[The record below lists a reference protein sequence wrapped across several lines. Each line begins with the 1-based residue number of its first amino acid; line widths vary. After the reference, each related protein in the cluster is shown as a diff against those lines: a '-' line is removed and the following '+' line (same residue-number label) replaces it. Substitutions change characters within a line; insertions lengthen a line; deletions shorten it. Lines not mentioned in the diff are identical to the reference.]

1 MSIPNEL
8 NQAAEAAKKSG
19 PQQITARNLLLWYG
33 FARRGANKVARIRK
47 DLRKLGV
54 KTDPDFDSVWV
65 DVPIA
70 LQSTK
75 AEKPDPGNAK
85 SKETLASD
93 ENPAP
98 KAQPAEA
105 APSHRISRLKA
116 ANTKPISVKPNDKV
130 ETAVTLMMQHDFSQL
145 PVMSSERDVKGM
157 VSWRSLGNVLAM
169 GKKCDTLKDC
179 TEPHHEVRATES
191 MFEVIR
197 LLTQRECVLV
207 RDGTNMISGIVTAAD
222 ISEQFRTLSEP
233 FLLLGDIEN
242 NLRRLIEIAFSIEDM
257 KAARD
262 PEDTT
267 RKVESASDLTFGEYV
282 RLLENPDHWKK
293 LKLQLDRVVFTKSLG
308 EVRLVRNDVMH
319 FDPDGISDE
328 QLAKLRQFSTFL
340 DRMQRLVT

>member
-1 MSIPNEL
+1 MAIPSEL
-8 NQAAEAAKKSG
+8 AQAADVAKKSG
-19 PQQITARNLLLWYG
+19 PQQITARELLRWHG
-33 FARRGANKVARIRK
+33 FSRRGANKVSRIRK

-65 DVPIA
+65 DLPIA
-70 LQSTK
+70 LHSTK
-75 AEKPDPGNAK
+75 EDKPDQGKAK
-85 SKETLASD
+85 ANQTTTVD
-93 ENPAP
+93 ESVAP
-98 KAQPAEA
+98 KAHPVEV

-116 ANTKPISVKPNDKV
+116 ANIKPISVKPTDKLD
-130 ETAVTLMMQHDFSQL
+130 TAVTLMMQHDFSQL
-145 PVMSSERDVKGM
+145 LVMSSERDVKEM

-169 GKKCDTLKDC
+169 GKKCETLKDC

-197 LLTQRECVLV
+197 LLAQRECVLV
-207 RDGTNMISGIVTAAD
+207 RDGTNIISGIVTAAD

-319 FDPDGISDE
+319 FDPDGISDD
-328 QLAKLRQFSTFL
+328 QLAKLRQFAVFL
-340 DRMQRLVT
+340 DRMQRLVD